1 MRKIIKTTFIPQFSG
16 SRTSLRNVLSKMF
29 LILTLIV
36 DFYSNFSI
44 YLFSK
49 FNIFYSDCGIP
60 GVEGNGMVHGQKEAG
75 SGTPSQRETR
85 SVMDLDP
92 DTQRSTEGG
101 GLCTVNLAY
110 KCPPI
115 LD

>member
-1 MRKIIKTTFIPQFSG
+1 
-16 SRTSLRNVLSKMF
+16 
-29 LILTLIV
+29 
-36 DFYSNFSI
+36 
-44 YLFSK
+44 
-49 FNIFYSDCGIP
+49 
-60 GVEGNGMVHGQKEAG
+60 MVHGQKEAG

-101 GLCTVNLAY
+101 GLCTVNLAL

-115 LD
+115 LATTNYRLEIIVFIVNIVLKILT